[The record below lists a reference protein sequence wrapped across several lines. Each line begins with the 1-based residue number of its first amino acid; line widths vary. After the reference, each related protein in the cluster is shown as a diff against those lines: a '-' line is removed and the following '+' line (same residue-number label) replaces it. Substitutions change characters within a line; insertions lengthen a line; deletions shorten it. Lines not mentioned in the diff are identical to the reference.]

1 MEWCQRDS
9 CNMSKTIQKDDK
21 KKPFLSILSTKTGK
35 TGIRSVIASVV
46 IIIASIQISSLT
58 GITMIQDVG
67 IVGGFI
73 IGILPVVM
81 IQLNAAKRRDNID
94 RNLPFFLLAI
104 GGAVKSGQSLIRAIE
119 GTADRNMGSLTPE
132 IKNLRANMSWGMPV
146 EEAFDNFVERV
157 DTRMA
162 RRVMVL
168 LKLAMNIGGDVASTI
183 DIIQK
188 HVSEMANVE
197 KERKTALQP
206 YIYTI
211 YISFAVFLGITL
223 ILITQFFTE
232 IEHVQ
237 ETLRV
242 AIEGTSMG
250 TGGIKGFESI
260 LNISVPTLKKTVFHM
275 TLVEAI
281 FGGLAAGK
289 IGESSIIAGV
299 KHVVVMLILAVVAFM
314 MVGVSL

>member
-1 MEWCQRDS
+1 
-9 CNMSKTIQKDDK
+9 MSKTIQKDPEK
-21 KKPFLSILSTKTGK
+21 KSFLSILSTKSGK
-35 TGIRSVIASVV
+35 TAIRSVIAAVA
-46 IIIASIQISSLT
+46 IIITFTQISSFT
-58 GITMIQDVG
+58 GITMIGDVG
-67 IVGGFI
+67 IVGGCI

-81 IQLNAAKRRDNID
+81 IQLNATKRRDNID

-146 EEAFDNFVERV
+146 DEAFDNFVERV

-232 IEHVQ
+232 IENVQ

-250 TGGIKGFESI
+250 TGGVKGFESI

-299 KHVVVMLILAVVAFM
+299 KHVVVMMILAVVAFM

>member
-1 MEWCQRDS
+1 
-9 CNMSKTIQKDDK
+9 MSKTIQKDPE

-35 TGIRSVIASVV
+35 TAIRSVIAAVA
-46 IIIASIQISSLT
+46 IIITFTQISSFT
-58 GITMIQDVG
+58 GITMIQDIG

-81 IQLNAAKRRDNID
+81 IKLNEAKRRDNID

-188 HVSEMANVE
+188 HVGEMANVE

-232 IEHVQ
+232 IENVQ
-237 ETLRV
+237 ETLRA
-242 AIEGTSMG
+242 AIEGTSVG
-250 TGGIKGFESI
+250 TGGVKGFESI

-299 KHVVVMLILAVVAFM
+299 KHVVVMMILAVVAFM

>member
-1 MEWCQRDS
+1 
-9 CNMSKTIQKDDK
+9 MSKTIQKDPEK
-21 KKPFLSILSTKTGK
+21 KSFLSILSTKSGK
-35 TGIRSVIASVV
+35 TAIRSVIAAVA
-46 IIIASIQISSLT
+46 IIITFTQISSFT

-67 IVGGFI
+67 IVGGFM

-81 IQLNAAKRRDNID
+81 IKLNAAKRRDNID

-232 IEHVQ
+232 IENVQ
-237 ETLRV
+237 ETLRA
-242 AIEGTSMG
+242 AIEGTSVG
-250 TGGIKGFESI
+250 TGGVKGFESI
-260 LNISVPTLKKTVFHM
+260 LNISVPTLKKIH
-275 TLVEAI
+275 
-281 FGGLAAGK
+281 GLSGFA
-289 IGESSIIAGV
+289 
-299 KHVVVMLILAVVAFM
+299 
-314 MVGVSL
+314 

>member
-1 MEWCQRDS
+1 
-9 CNMSKTIQKDDK
+9 MSKTIQKDPE

-35 TGIRSVIASVV
+35 TAIRSAIAAVA
-46 IIIASIQISSLT
+46 IIITFTQISSFT
-58 GITMIQDVG
+58 RITMIQDVG

-81 IQLNAAKRRDNID
+81 IKLNESKRRDNID

-146 EEAFDNFVERV
+146 DEAFDNFVERV

-188 HVSEMANVE
+188 HVGEMANVE

-232 IEHVQ
+232 IENVQ
-237 ETLRV
+237 ETLRA
-242 AIEGTSMG
+242 AIEGTSVG
-250 TGGIKGFESI
+250 TGGVKGFESI

-299 KHVVVMLILAVVAFM
+299 KHVVVMMILAVVAFM